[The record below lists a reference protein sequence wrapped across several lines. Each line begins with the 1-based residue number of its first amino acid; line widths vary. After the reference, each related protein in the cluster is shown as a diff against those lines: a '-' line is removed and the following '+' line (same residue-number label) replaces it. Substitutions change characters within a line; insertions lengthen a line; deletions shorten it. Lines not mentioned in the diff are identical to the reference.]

1 MRKIKVKDEQL
12 DATCG
17 KALQFIKTI
26 EGFSPRRYKD
36 SNGRDKI
43 GYGHKCEANDELN
56 TITEDE
62 ALELLYEDIG
72 KAISQV
78 KYLTTGHINN
88 NQLNA
93 LIALIY
99 DIGRD
104 KYHDSAVRKI
114 INMNDANFTDRFLQ
128 EAFLEHSNVRGE
140 HTSLELLRRRLAEL
154 EMFQTPIEV

>member
-1 MRKIKVKDEQL
+1 MRKIKDDHL
-12 DATCG
+12 DATC
-17 KALQFIKTI
+17 APAIDFIKAI
-26 EGFSPRRYKD
+26 DSFSPRRYKD
-36 SNGRDKI
+36 SNGRCKI
-43 GYGHKCEANDELN
+43 GYGHKCEENDDLN
-56 TITEDE
+56 IVTEEE
-62 ALELLYEDIG
+62 AMELLYEDVG

-78 KYLTTGHINN
+78 KYLTTGPINN

-128 EAFLEHSNVRGE
+128 EAFLEHSSVRGE

-154 EMFQTPIEV
+154 EMFQKPLET

>member
-1 MRKIKVKDEQL
+1 MRKINDDHL
-12 DATCG
+12 DSTCK
-17 KALQFIKTI
+17 KAIDFIKLI

-43 GYGHKCEANDELN
+43 GYGHKCEPNDDLDKV
-56 TITEDE
+56 TEEE

-72 KAISQV
+72 RAISQA
-78 KYLTTGHINN
+78 KYLTTAPINN

-104 KYHDSAVRKI
+104 KFHDSAVRKI
-114 INMNDANFTDRFLQ
+114 ININDAHFTARFLQ
-128 EAFLEHSNVRGE
+128 EAFLEYSTVRGE